1 MERLGTDAGCPELG
15 LPALGSFL
23 WSPDAVRDLAGCQI
37 ANHDLLDAIRAL
49 AFTIEGSV
57 RRPIDYKNLGSEEL
71 GSVYESLLE
80 LHPVLSVD
88 AGAFTLETAGG
99 NERKTTGSYYTPSSL
114 IARLLDSALDPVLDE
129 AARKPDPES
138 AILGLRVCDPACG
151 SGHFLVAAAHRIARR
166 LASVRTGDEEPP
178 PGFVRKAL
186 RDVIGQCLYGV
197 DINPMA
203 VELCKVSLWMDAL
216 EPGKPL
222 SFLDAHIQVGN
233 SLLGAT
239 PALLRR
245 GIPDEAFEPIE
256 GDDKTACRDLRKK
269 NRDERRGQATMFDRW
284 DAPAWERLG
293 NLAPVLA
300 GLAAIPDDT
309 IAGVH
314 AKEQRYAELVRSSSY
329 ESATLWADAW
339 CAAFVV
345 RKQRVPDLTP
355 RVELTE
361 RVFRA
366 IEENPHQVSKG
377 TKDEVARL
385 ARQYRFLHWHLA
397 FPDVFQPLDR
407 VEGDD
412 ILGWQG
418 GFDVVLGNPPWER
431 IKLQEQEWFA
441 ERRPEIAKAAN
452 AAVRRK
458 MITQL
463 SEHDPALYRRVSRR
477 PTPGRR
483 RESLCSGLR
492 PLPTLRPGRRQHL
505 RIVCRT

>member
-1 MERLGTDAGCPELG
+1 MSR
-15 LPALGSFL
+15 F
-23 WSPDAVRDLAGCQI
+23 WSC
-37 ANHDLLDAIRAL
+37 
-49 AFTIEGSV
+49 T
-57 RRPIDYKNLGSEEL
+57 
-71 GSVYESLLE
+71 
-80 LHPVLSVD
+80 PVLSVD
-88 AGAFTLETAGG
+88 AGAFVLETAGG

-129 AARKPDPES
+129 AARKPDPET
-138 AILGLRVCDPACG
+138 AILSLRVCDPACG

-178 PGFVRKAL
+178 PGSVRKAL
-186 RDVIGQCLYGV
+186 RDVIGQCVYGV

-256 GDDKTACRDLRKK
+256 GDDKAACRELRKK

-309 IAGVH
+309 IAGIH

-345 RKQRVPDLTP
+345 RKERVPDLTP
-355 RVELTE
+355 RVEVTE
-361 RVFRA
+361 RV
-366 IEENPHQVSKG
+366 
-377 TKDEVARL
+377 L
-385 ARQYRFLHWHLA
+385 
-397 FPDVFQPLDR
+397 
-407 VEGDD
+407 
-412 ILGWQG
+412 
-418 GFDVVLGNPPWER
+418 
-431 IKLQEQEWFA
+431 
-441 ERRPEIAKAAN
+441 
-452 AAVRRK
+452 
-458 MITQL
+458 
-463 SEHDPALYRRVSRR
+463 
-477 PTPGRR
+477 PGHR
-483 RESLCSGLR
+483 RE
-492 PLPTLRPGRRQHL
+492 PAPGFQGNEG
-505 RIVCRT
+505 